1 MVYDMK
7 YIWRKGV
14 AWYWGVNLYPMES
27 VLKLICI
34 HGTYSPTCF
43 RISSQNITYLNKM
56 NSLLMVPRL
65 CTSSQQVKSR
75 T

>member
-27 VLKLICI
+27 VLEVDMYTWHVFTEVFEDIFTEDHILE
-34 HGTYSPTCF
+34 
-43 RISSQNITYLNKM
+43 
-56 NSLLMVPRL
+56 
-65 CTSSQQVKSR
+65 
-75 T
+75 